1 MDIDEEEDE
10 LIEECDIIYTG
21 EYSNEINL
29 FQFPLIPKENLKLKI
44 VIIYQLIKNIFQLN

>member
-29 FQFPLIPKENLKLKI
+29 FQFPLI
-44 VIIYQLIKNIFQLN
+44 